1 MPDDYIKINS
11 GLGNIIPKNIIMLPL
26 LQDGSVKGVLELGM
40 ARQFSELDMQLLNM
54 IAENVAIVINA
65 AQSRTKLKELLE
77 ETQRQAEE
85 LEAQQEELKQ
95 SNEELQEK
103 TELLEKS
110 EAELKAQQEELQQS
124 NEELEEKAN
133 LLEEQKEKL
142 ENAKMDIEN
151 KARELE
157 VTGKY
162 KSEFLANMS
171 HELRTPLNSILILSQ
186 LLSENK
192 NKTLGDKEVE
202 FSKIYITRELTC
214 STLLMKFLIFQK
226 WNPAEWN
233 WILWKHH

>member
-1 MPDDYIKINS
+1 
-11 GLGNIIPKNIIMLPL
+11 LGNSTPKSITVLPL
-26 LQDGSVKGVLELGM
+26 LQGGILRGAIEIGSV
-40 ARQFSELDMQLLNM
+40 RQFSELEMQYLAM
-54 IAENVAIVINA
+54 SSENLAIVFSE
-65 AQSRTKLKELLE
+65 AQAMIRQKELLE

-85 LEAQQEELKQ
+85 LESQQEELRQ

-103 TELLEKS
+103 TGLLERS
-110 EAELKAQQEELQQS
+110 EVELKAQQEELQQS

-142 ENAKMDIEN
+142 ESAKMDIEN

-192 NKTLGDKEVE
+192 NKI
-202 FSKIYITRELTC
+202 KIVRSYSDR
-214 STLLMKFLIFQK
+214 
-226 WNPAEWN
+226 
-233 WILWKHH
+233 